1 MNANF
6 AFTLKL
12 LCHFVTPLLSTEEEL
27 VLLAEDGELLSSP
40 SVYRGKSPGKRG
52 QTKSLL
58 GICRTKGGLS
68 PFRAQYPEGGRE
80 LKYRVLTHL
89 QRSLWGNNL
98 AISST

>member
-40 SVYRGKSPGKRG
+40 SVYRGKPPGKRE

-58 GICRTKGGLS
+58 GICQTKGGSS
-68 PFRAQYPEGGRE
+68 PFRAQYGEAGRE
-80 LKYRVLTHL
+80 L
-89 QRSLWGNNL
+89 NL
-98 AISST
+98 RKKKPLFFIVAQKIFF